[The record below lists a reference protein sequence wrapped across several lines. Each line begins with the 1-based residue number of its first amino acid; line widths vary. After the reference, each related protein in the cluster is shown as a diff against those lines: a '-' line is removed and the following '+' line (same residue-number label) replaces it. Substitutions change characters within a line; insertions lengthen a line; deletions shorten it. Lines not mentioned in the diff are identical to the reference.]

1 VADIDTKPIG
11 NSIVTTTWGYKNEAE
26 IARKKRMERN
36 RRNIDSYHLRQDY
49 SHKSKG
55 QSKEFL
61 ARQQVATDQLV
72 SFLTQGLI
80 DLGLWFSVKSE
91 KGVDDQPVLTDG
103 EMEKIIKRQLE
114 KNDFYYKINDV
125 LKVGTLESLMIAKMG
140 GMVHPKA
147 QFVTKVTE
155 DGTDRQELQRIEK
168 PVWDLT
174 LDLVR
179 PQDYYPD
186 PTGRGLYELQRIQM
200 DKHELLEIARQNPE
214 MYDIKAIEALN
225 NNADETQK
233 AEKSRETDQNQQFET
248 SRNVV
253 EIFWCYGTI
262 LSPNGNKVLH
272 KDVVWAVTENAI
284 IMKPQKNPWWHNKSP
299 FIVAPIS
306 RVPFSVWHRALMDA
320 PTVLN
325 EALNE
330 VYNLLLDGGMM
341 AAFGIR
347 QIRTDYLEDPSQ
359 VSGGIA
365 PGITLRANSS
375 MPPGGQVMEPV
386 QVTNMGRESFEAFNI
401 TDREFQQ
408 SALTN
413 DIRLGN
419 LPERNVK
426 ATEIVASNQ
435 SLSGMFQGIAKG
447 IEDRFLSP
455 MVEMAWSNIAQN
467 IHRVDFDELVSLFG
481 KARAIEIRGLP
492 AEEIYAKTAQGK
504 KYKVFG
510 LSGVIN
516 KINDF
521 RKITTLLQTIGGV
534 PELAEEFKKKYS
546 FPKLMGEVIKSLD
559 IDEDKFLADDEEL
572 QAAQQ
577 EKAFQKELEV
587 AKVQGRNGEDGGAP
601 DAASQIP
608 QMGATNPES
617 GVSPPRGALNV
628 GITNP

>member
-1 VADIDTKPIG
+1 MAQSDTTPKNDPIVA
-11 NSIVTTTWGYKNEAE
+11 TTWSYKEEAT
-26 IARKKRMERN
+26 IARRKRMERN
-36 RRNIDSYHLRQDY
+36 RRNIDIYHLRQDY

-91 KGVDDQPVLTDG
+91 KGAQVDPILTD
-103 EMEKIIKRQLE
+103 EEIQKLIKRQLE
-114 KNDFYYKINDV
+114 KNDFYYKINDA
-125 LKVGTLESLMIAKMG
+125 LKVGALESLMIIKMG
-140 GMVHPKA
+140 GQINNKA
-147 QFVTKVTE
+147 QFVAKVSV
-155 DGTDRQELQRIEK
+155 DGVDKRELQRIEK
-168 PVWDLT
+168 PAWDLT
-174 LDLVR
+174 MDLVR

-200 DKHELLEIARQNPE
+200 DKHELLEIAKASPDI
-214 MYDIKAIEALN
+214 YDVAAVEALN
-225 NNADETQK
+225 NNSDEQQK

-248 SRNVV
+248 ARNVV
-253 EIFWCYGTI
+253 EIFEGHGSI
-262 LSPNGNKVLH
+262 LEPGGGRIVH
-272 KDVVWAVTENAI
+272 KDVTWAVTENAV
-284 IMKPQKNPWWHNKSP
+284 IMRPRKNPWWHGKSP
-299 FIVAPIS
+299 FIVSPIS

-320 PTVLN
+320 PTVHN
-325 EALNE
+325 ESLNE

-347 QIRTDYLEDPSQ
+347 QIRTDWLEDPEQ

-375 MPPGGQVMEPV
+375 MPPGGQVLEPV
-386 QVTNMGRESFEAFNI
+386 QVTNMGKEAFEAFSI

-435 SLSGMFQGIAKG
+435 TLSGMFQGIAKG
-447 IEDRFLSP
+447 IEEKFLSP
-455 MVEMAWSNIAQN
+455 IVAMGWSNIAQN
-467 IHRVDFDELVSLFG
+467 IHRVDFDELISLFG
-481 KARAIEIRGLP
+481 KERAVEIQSMP
-492 AEEIYAKTAQGK
+492 TEEIYAKTAQGK

-534 PELAEEFKKKYS
+534 PELFQEFKKKYS
-546 FPKLMGEVIKSLD
+546 FPKLMAEVIKSLD
-559 IDEDKFLADDEEL
+559 IDEDKFLASPEEL
-572 QAAQQ
+572 AQAQQ
-577 EKAFQKELEV
+577 EKQFQQQLEV
-587 AKVQGRNGEDGGAP
+587 AKVQGRNGGAEGSP

-617 GVSPPRGALNV
+617 GVAPQRGALNV